1 MPYRSKS
8 SRYFTC
14 PTCLLYVR
22 EDGNLVPVAI
32 RLYQPDILNDTH
44 TVRFVGDMDSSPESS
59 IDYSELDKDHKQSKD
74 NGIKGKAEE
83 EFEEVYVEKENS
95 EARDLIWTPKD
106 GGSEWEFAKMW
117 VKQADV
123 QVRLYDIHLS
133 AA

>member
-1 MPYRSKS
+1 
-8 SRYFTC
+8 
-14 PTCLLYVR
+14 
-22 EDGNLVPVAI
+22 
-32 RLYQPDILNDTH
+32 
-44 TVRFVGDMDSSPESS
+44 MDSSPESS

-95 EARDLIWTPKD
+95 EARDLIWTPRD